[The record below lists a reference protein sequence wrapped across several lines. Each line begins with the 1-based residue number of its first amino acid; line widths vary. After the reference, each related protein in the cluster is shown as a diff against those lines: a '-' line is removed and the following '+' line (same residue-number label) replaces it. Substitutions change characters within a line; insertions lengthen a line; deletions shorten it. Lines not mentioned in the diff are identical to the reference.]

1 MKLVGVTMRV
11 DSHTQYRESR
21 DAIDQ
26 RWFSFFDAC
35 QLTPMLLPNS
45 SSLLKKYITMF
56 NFSGFVLTG
65 GNSLVEYGGNA
76 SERDEVDEY
85 LISYS
90 TENDIPI
97 LGVCR
102 GMQSIQQ
109 HYGNSLETVAN
120 HVTENM
126 EISAVTGE
134 RMVNSYHSL
143 GSKLCTLPLLSLAS
157 SKDGVIKAIKHQ
169 SLRQYGIMWH
179 PERND
184 PFDEQ
189 DVKLLQQVF
198 N

>member
-1 MKLVGVTMRV
+1 
-11 DSHTQYRESR
+11 
-21 DAIDQ
+21 
-26 RWFSFFDAC
+26 
-35 QLTPMLLPNS
+35 MLLPNS
-45 SSLLKKYITMF
+45 SSLLKKYIAMF
-56 NFSGFVLTG
+56 DFSGFVLTG
-65 GNSLVEYGGNA
+65 GNSPVEYSGDA
-76 SERDEVDEY
+76 PERDEVDEY

-90 TENDIPI
+90 TENDIPL

-109 HYGNSLETVAN
+109 RYGNPLETVAS

-126 EISAVTGE
+126 KICTLTGE

-143 GSKLCTLPLLSLAS
+143 GSKLCNLPLLSLAT
-157 SKDGVIKAIKHQ
+157 SKDDVIKAIKHQ